1 MDTKHT
7 LHMRHDKDGNV
18 RPEAIGSH
26 TPGPWK
32 AVPCNEAGNINDI
45 VNADGY
51 RAAGTFGRTK
61 DEQEANAR
69 LIAAAP
75 ELLEELSKLA
85 NKVFGYGHG
94 EPSEEDRLRIIALI
108 AKATTPNT

>member
-1 MDTKHT
+1 METK
-7 LHMRHDKDGNV
+7 
-18 RPEAIGSH
+18 H

-32 AVPCNEAGNINDI
+32 QYRDSRGNVRIQGNVAGGPVAFIEEMNNT
-45 VNADGY
+45 G
-51 RAAGTFGRTK
+51 GTPQ
-61 DEQEANAR
+61 DHANAR

-85 NKVFGYGHG
+85 NKVFGYCHG